1 MRAVFLVVFCIVFAP
16 ISAQAGMELSPLR
29 NVLDAD
35 NRSATFTVS
44 NPSDR
49 ILHGRVSWIDLSAT
63 PSGYKPATVAARR
76 ALSAAPYF
84 VVSPASFTLK
94 PGSRVKIKVAMREGA
109 KPPPGERRSHLLI
122 ETGAERTMMR
132 RASNEGLQLD
142 IGLGVSAPV
151 ILRGRGTAS
160 ANIGGTKLLRDAD
173 GVLEIATEILPTGA
187 LSTYGR
193 MIVDFAPADEP
204 GIRERLALR
213 NNVAG
218 YPDAERREVI
228 MPLGYYSLGAGEII
242 IRYEGASEF
251 EGKLFEERKFDIAPP
266 AE

>member
-1 MRAVFLVVFCIVFAP
+1 
-16 ISAQAGMELSPLR
+16 MELSPLR
-29 NVLDAD
+29 NVLDAE

-63 PSGYKPATVAARR
+63 ADGYKPATIAARK

-84 VVSPASFTLK
+84 VVSPASFTLN
-94 PGSRVKIKVAMREGA
+94 PGSRVDIKITLRDGVT
-109 KPPPGERRSHLLI
+109 PPPGERRSHLLI

-132 RASNEGLQLD
+132 RASNQGLQLD

-151 ILRGRGTAS
+151 VLRGRGTAS
-160 ANIGGTKLLRDAD
+160 AKIGETKLLRDAD
-173 GVLEIATEILPTGA
+173 GVLEIATEIQPTGI

-193 MIVDFAPADEP
+193 MAVEFAPAGEP
-204 GIRERLALR
+204 GIREKLALR

-218 YPDAERREVI
+218 YPDAERRTVN

-242 IRYEGASEF
+242 IRYEGAGEY
-251 EGKLFEERKFDIAPP
+251 EGKIFAERKFDIAPP
-266 AE
+266 AD